1 MRVKLKS
8 DAFNFSLMDDTGQ
21 VEYPLLNLNVN
32 KIEMLMSWENG
43 PDDPANYILK
53 KMGISK
59 IPFMDLKAGMHL
71 ESSYYNIDAG
81 CYEPLVEPWLVNL

>member
-32 KIEMLMSWENG
+32 KIEM
-43 PDDPANYILK
+43 
-53 KMGISK
+53 
-59 IPFMDLKAGMHL
+59 
-71 ESSYYNIDAG
+71 
-81 CYEPLVEPWLVNL
+81 